1 MMKNNFLY
9 FCLFFI
15 IKNLKPILLKLIS
28 PLSRLTLPLPLPHKT
43 IFLSFLQLKSK
54 TKYMMIQRLHTKIE
68 LDECKWI
75 VNLLESK
82 FFGACIDH
90 RNMRKNEKNVFCI
103 DCNLCFCRH
112 CVTACHHRH
121 RRLQICRYVYH
132 DVVRLQDIQKHLD
145 CSNIQTYKIN
155 GEKAVHLNPRPQQH
169 KASKSKIYGSYC
181 EACTRH
187 IQDLPNRFCSIACKV
202 SVVVG
207 DINKYESHK
216 VELYSFYKETPDIE
230 GLMNENESSFS
241 SSLESV
247 EENGHGNNCL
257 ISNLKIKK
265 SVGHKRKGVPR
276 RAPLC

>member
-1 MMKNNFLY
+1 M
-9 FCLFFI
+9 I
-15 IKNLKPILLKLIS
+15 Q
-28 PLSRLTLPLPLPHKT
+28 
-43 IFLSFLQLKSK
+43 QLKAKS
-54 TKYMMIQRLHTKIE
+54 E
-68 LDECKWI
+68 LDDCKWI

-112 CVTACHHRH
+112 CVTAFKTRCHHHH

-132 DVVRLQDIQKHLD
+132 DVVRLHDIQKHLD

-155 GEKAVHLNPRPQQH
+155 GEKAVHLNPRPQQQ
-169 KASKSKIYGSYC
+169 KESKPIKSKIYGTYC
-181 EACTRH
+181 EACMRH
-187 IQDLPNRFCSIACKV
+187 IQDIPNRFCSIACKV
-202 SVVVG
+202 SMMVEN
-207 DINKYESHK
+207 INKNESHK
-216 VELYSFYKETPDIE
+216 KGELYSFCKENYDF
-230 GLMNENESSFS
+230 ESSIS

-247 EENGHGNNCL
+247 EENIQGSSSWL

-265 SVGHKRKGVPR
+265 TIVHKRKGVPR